1 MNGTWQ
7 LQDAKNKLSEVIEL
21 ALKQGPQLITRRG
34 QKTAVV
40 ISYREY
46 AKTKKSQGMLSEFL
60 RSSPLADIELERDKS
75 LPREEEK
82 L

>member
-7 LQDAKNKLSEVIEL
+7 LQEAKNKLSEVIEL

-40 ISYREY
+40 MSYQEY
-46 AKTKKSQGMLSEFL
+46 AKTKKPTGTLSEFF
-60 RSSPLADIELERDKS
+60 RFSPLADIELERDKS

>member
-1 MNGTWQ
+1 VNGIWQ
-7 LQDAKNKLSEVIEL
+7 LQEAKNKFSEVIEL

-46 AKTKKSQGMLSEFL
+46 AKTKKSQGTLSEFF
-60 RSSPLADIELERDKS
+60 RSSPLADIEL
-75 LPREEEK
+75 
-82 L
+82 

>member
-7 LQDAKNKLSEVIEL
+7 LQDAKNRLSEVIEL
-21 ALKQGPQLITRRG
+21 ALNQGPQLITRRG
-34 QKTAVV
+34 RKTAVI

-46 AKTKKSQGMLSEFL
+46 AKTRKPTRTLSEFF
-60 RSSPLADIELERDKS
+60 RFSPLIDIELERDKS
-75 LPREEEK
+75 LPRDEGK

>member
-1 MNGTWQ
+1 MNGIWQ
-7 LQDAKNKLSEVIEL
+7 LQEAKNKFSEVIEL

-46 AKTKKSQGMLSEFL
+46 AKTKKSQGTLSEFF
-60 RSSPLADIELERDKS
+60 RSSPLADIGLERDKS
-75 LPREEEK
+75 LPHDEGN
-82 L
+82 

>member
-1 MNGTWQ
+1 VNGIWQ
-7 LQDAKNKLSEVIEL
+7 LQEAKNKFSEVIEL

-40 ISYREY
+40 ISYMEY
-46 AKTKKSQGMLSEFL
+46 AKTKKSQGTLSEFF

-75 LPREEEK
+75 LPHDEGN
-82 L
+82 

>member
-1 MNGTWQ
+1 VNGIWQ
-7 LQDAKNKLSEVIEL
+7 LQEAKNKFSEVIEL

-46 AKTKKSQGMLSEFL
+46 AKMKKSQGTLSEFF

-75 LPREEEK
+75 LPHDEGN
-82 L
+82 